1 MNHSVAGHQPSAGG
15 PPTAELSSVDLRSG
29 PASLISLRAGSVAV
43 SLLSYGAAIVG
54 YEAPDR
60 HGRPANCVLTLA
72 DRADLVDDSLNPHLG
87 GIVGRYANRI
97 AGASFTLDGVTHR
110 LEANEGPNTLHGGSA
125 GWDRRSWG
133 VAGVHADAEQARTTM
148 VLSDPDGAGG
158 FPGRMEVAAGYS
170 LRADGTLTLELEC
183 TSDRPTVV
191 APTSHVYWNLAG
203 SGTVAD
209 HLLSVRAGSV
219 LEPGPGQLP
228 TGAMVPVDGGP
239 WDLRQPVR
247 LGDRLDRPELE
258 EFGGY
263 DHTLL
268 VDAETDGERTPPL
281 VARLADPASGRTL
294 EMRSDQPAVHL
305 YTGNHLGGQP
315 GEHGPIPRHGGVCL
329 EAGAVPNGP
338 NLTALTGPGGS
349 IPVDVVLR
357 PGERRRWITSWRIA

>member
-15 PPTAELSSVDLRSG
+15 SPTAELSSVDLRSG

-183 TSDRPTVV
+183 TPDRPTVV

-219 LEPGPGQLP
+219 LEPGPGQIP

-281 VARLADPASGRTL
+281 VARLADPASGRTSRCAAINRPCTSTPATTSAGSPGSTG
-294 EMRSDQPAVHL
+294 RSA
-305 YTGNHLGGQP
+305 
-315 GEHGPIPRHGGVCL
+315 PRRCL
-329 EAGAVPNGP
+329 
-338 NLTALTGPGGS
+338 PGGRRR
-349 IPVDVVLR
+349 PQRPQPDRPDRAGRVDPGGRRLR